1 MLQKHSKTPKS
12 RQKHSKFKRM
22 KERLQYKF
30 VSQGVQE
37 EPVPLQTVPPS
48 DEPAIDVPE
57 HPVHDDEKLDEEDEE
72 DNVVDKKVFIVTLF
86 FCFYCMLP
94 LFSFLFLLMHGVN
107 ECCFSCYYFFCCRI
121 TYSTDLHQ

>member
-12 RQKHSKFKRM
+12 WQKHSKFKRM

-30 VSQGVQE
+30 VSQGEQE

-48 DEPAIDVPE
+48 NEPAIDVPE
-57 HPVHDDEKLDEEDEE
+57 HPVHDDEKLDEED
-72 DNVVDKKVFIVTLF
+72 NVVDKKVFFVTLF

-94 LFSFLFLLMHGVN
+94 LFHF
-107 ECCFSCYYFFCCRI
+107 FSYLCMV
-121 TYSTDLHQ
+121 

>member
-57 HPVHDDEKLDEEDEE
+57 HPVHDDEKLDEED
-72 DNVVDKKVFIVTLF
+72 NVVDKKVFFVTF
-86 FCFYCMLP
+86 FFVSTVCFP
-94 LFSFLFLLMHGVN
+94 FFISFL
-107 ECCFSCYYFFCCRI
+107 
-121 TYSTDLHQ
+121 TYAWCK